1 MVSTLRR
8 NSNPLHRL
16 ARFVTKQAA
25 AIMFNLAVE
34 EIYSVERWANIVYV
48 HGLGVSRFVSYA
60 DFPPRLGV
68 APPTDKDF
76 ALWRRRWK
84 QRQRLQQKRQ
94 APPFWVQFFVHQFYQ
109 SPSVEIL
116 HNWGRLIGEI
126 KFAFG
131 EDTLQKLREIY
142 RQKQLVASGERE
154 KEKG

>member
-16 ARFVTKQAA
+16 ARFVSKQAA
-25 AIMFNLAVE
+25 ATMFNLAAD

-60 DFPPRLGV
+60 DFPPILGV

-84 QRQRLQQKRQ
+84 QRQRQQQKRQ
-94 APPFWVQFFVHQFYQ
+94 APPFWVQFFADQFLQ
-109 SPSVEIL
+109 SPSAKIL

-126 KFAFG
+126 KFAFD
-131 EDTLQKLREIY
+131 EDTLQKLRESY
-142 RQKQLVASGERE
+142 RQKQLVASG
-154 KEKG
+154 

>member
-16 ARFVTKQAA
+16 ARFVSKQAA
-25 AIMFNLAVE
+25 AVMFNLAAD

-60 DFPPRLGV
+60 DFPPTLEV

-76 ALWRRRWK
+76 AFWRRRWK
-84 QRQRLQQKRQ
+84 QRQRQQQKRQ
-94 APPFWVQFFVHQFYQ
+94 APPFWVQFFANQFHQ
-109 SPSVEIL
+109 SPSVEVL
-116 HNWGRLIGEI
+116 YNWGSLIGEI

-131 EDTLQKLREIY
+131 EDTLQKLRESY
-142 RQKQLVASGERE
+142 RQKQLAVSF
-154 KEKG
+154 

>member
-16 ARFVTKQAA
+16 ARFVSKQAA
-25 AIMFNLAVE
+25 AVMFNLAAD

-60 DFPPRLGV
+60 DFPPTLEV

-76 ALWRRRWK
+76 AFWRRRWK
-84 QRQRLQQKRQ
+84 QRQRQQQKKQ
-94 APPFWVQFFVHQFYQ
+94 APPFWVQFFAHQFYQ

-116 HNWGRLIGEI
+116 RNWGRLIGEI

-131 EDTLQKLREIY
+131 EDMLQKLRERY
-142 RQKQLVASGERE
+142 RQKQLAVSC
-154 KEKG
+154 

>member
-1 MVSTLRR
+1 MVSRLRR

-16 ARFVTKQAA
+16 ARFVSKQAA
-25 AIMFNLAVE
+25 AIMFNLAVD

-84 QRQRLQQKRQ
+84 IQRQQQQRQ
-94 APPFWVQFFVHQFYQ
+94 APPFWVKFFAHHFHQ
-109 SPSVEIL
+109 SPSIEIL

-131 EDTLQKLREIY
+131 EDTLQKLRESY
-142 RQKQLVASGERE
+142 RQKQIAASG
-154 KEKG
+154 

>member
-16 ARFVTKQAA
+16 ARFVSKQAA
-25 AIMFNLAVE
+25 AIMFNLAVD

-60 DFPPRLGV
+60 DFPPRIEV

-84 QRQRLQQKRQ
+84 RQRQQQKRQ
-94 APPFWVQFFVHQFYQ
+94 APPFWLQFFAHQFHQ
-109 SPSVEIL
+109 SPSAEVL

-131 EDTLQKLREIY
+131 EDTLQKLRERY
-142 RQKQLVASGERE
+142 RQKQLP
-154 KEKG
+154 

>member
-1 MVSTLRR
+1 MVSRLQR
-8 NSNPLHRL
+8 NSNPFHRL
-16 ARFVTKQAA
+16 ARFVSKQAA
-25 AIMFNLAVE
+25 AVMFNLEAD

-60 DFPPRLGV
+60 DFPPRIGV

-84 QRQRLQQKRQ
+84 QRQRQQQKRQ
-94 APPFWVQFFVHQFYQ
+94 APSFWIEFFAHQFDQ

-126 KFAFG
+126 KFAFR
-131 EDTLQKLREIY
+131 EDMLQKLREGY
-142 RQKQLVASGERE
+142 RQKQLAVVN
-154 KEKG
+154 

>member
-1 MVSTLRR
+1 MVSTLRQ

-25 AIMFNLAVE
+25 AIMFNLVVD

-68 APPTDKDF
+68 AAPTDKDF

-84 QRQRLQQKRQ
+84 RQRQQQKRQ
-94 APPFWVQFFVHQFYQ
+94 APPFWVQFFAQQFYQ
-109 SPSVEIL
+109 SPSVEVL

-131 EDTLQKLREIY
+131 EDTLQKLRESY
-142 RQKQLVASGERE
+142 RQKQLVASG
-154 KEKG
+154 

>member
-16 ARFVTKQAA
+16 ARFVSKQAA
-25 AIMFNLAVE
+25 AIMFNLAAD

-60 DFPPRLGV
+60 DFPPILGV
-68 APPTDKDF
+68 ASPTDKDI

-84 QRQRLQQKRQ
+84 QRKRQQQKRQ
-94 APPFWVQFFVHQFYQ
+94 APQFWVQFFANQFLQ
-109 SPSVEIL
+109 SPSAEIL
-116 HNWGRLIGEI
+116 LGWGRLIGEI

-131 EDTLQKLREIY
+131 EDMLQKLRSQY
-142 RQKQLVASGERE
+142 RQKQLAVSC
-154 KEKG
+154 